1 MFVHGSTSSSVL
13 SPTTGHHLEGLTSTA
28 ATGVHFS
35 PHHLSNTFG
44 LGTDTID
51 STGLLPLETE
61 EQLDFHSQVFTGS
74 ASQDSVPHFSPRES
88 EGNFHV
94 NLTQSSQPDNY
105 SISDNTQPEPDDN
118 CQHNLP
124 AISEIPNSTPIDTFD
139 LHCNSAQHSHTGVN
153 CHSYSQEYIGRPA
166 SSSQPDKEELISNQV
181 SLTSIHSER
190 NSSRSTQ
197 SSVDSVIAVVSATK
211 ESQQWTQDSEHSQD
225 ITSSD
230 TEQPQSI
237 TPATSV
243 SSKTPVPQEDY
254 LSDSESDMATGQGNR
269 SSTKRLMRVVPSEL
283 TAPKS
288 NGQSPQNSAK
298 PAVTHPSEVYQNGFP
313 APPHHKERPIR
324 KDLVAISLDLQRVHS
339 DALPQHQVARKVVY
353 VETTRATTNKPSKLE
368 ENSSVETSFR
378 V

>member
-1 MFVHGSTSSSVL
+1 MSLLYSGYRQVNNLQSLFTSRQANSEFLEEQDEDLEADKSDQQIQTPVTRLSSQSKTSPGTAHHTRSQKEFSSDLVFVHGSTSSSVL

-153 CHSYSQEYIGRPA
+153 LSQ
-166 SSSQPDKEELISNQV
+166 LF
-181 SLTSIHSER
+181 
-190 NSSRSTQ
+190 
-197 SSVDSVIAVVSATK
+197 
-211 ESQQWTQDSEHSQD
+211 
-225 ITSSD
+225 
-230 TEQPQSI
+230 
-237 TPATSV
+237 
-243 SSKTPVPQEDY
+243 
-254 LSDSESDMATGQGNR
+254 TG
-269 SSTKRLMRVVPSEL
+269 
-283 TAPKS
+283 
-288 NGQSPQNSAK
+288 
-298 PAVTHPSEVYQNGFP
+298 
-313 APPHHKERPIR
+313 
-324 KDLVAISLDLQRVHS
+324 VH
-339 DALPQHQVARKVVY
+339 R
-353 VETTRATTNKPSKLE
+353 
-368 ENSSVETSFR
+368 
-378 V
+378 